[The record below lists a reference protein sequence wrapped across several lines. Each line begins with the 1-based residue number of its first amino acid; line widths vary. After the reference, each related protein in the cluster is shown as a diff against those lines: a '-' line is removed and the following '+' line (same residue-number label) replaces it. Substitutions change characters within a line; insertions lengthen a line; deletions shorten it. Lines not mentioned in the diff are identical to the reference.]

1 MQSRFRD
8 IALAALLLLV
18 PMTAHAEFRRI
29 EIKIL
34 GMD

>member
-1 MQSRFRD
+1 MGLRVTFLWV
-8 IALAALLLLV
+8 AAFCLLAPVSAR
-18 PMTAHAEFRRI
+18 AEFRRI